1 MGKMRCDTSVT
12 VEIQLGML
20 EQFEVQ
26 VTRSESLFSDGCSRQ
41 WRLGC
46 GRDGVRQQEEV
57 TWDRTAGLQADA
69 RFKKDRWKYRVSS
82 CLQRCLKH
90 RTI

>member
-1 MGKMRCDTSVT
+1 MGKMRCDTSVI

-26 VTRSESLFSDGCSRQ
+26 VPRSESLFSDGCSRQ

-46 GRDGVRQQEEV
+46 GRDGVRQQEEEENDS
-57 TWDRTAGLQADA
+57 W
-69 RFKKDRWKYRVSS
+69 RWG
-82 CLQRCLKH
+82 
-90 RTI
+90 